1 MLSDP
6 VPPLTLLSAPVPVNV
21 KLSPPVPAVRLLMPV
36 YVNAMPPVTE
46 PPFTVLMAQAFAA
59 ASCATRLSVPP
70 PVRVLN
76 PLNVRVCPPFTRVF
90 DAPPTFQVAALPMP
104 FCSVPLALLVML
116 SMLVKFAGPTV
127 EVPPN
132 PFAPDAVRFTV
143 AAAARPLVSMLSDPV
158 PPLTLLSAPVP
169 VNVKLSPPVPAVRLL
184 MPVYVNA
191 MPPVTEPPFTVLMA
205 QAFAAASCATRLSVP
220 PPVRVL
226 NPLNVRVC
234 PPFTRVFDAPPTF
247 QVAALP
253 MPFCSVPL
261 ALLVMLSMLVKFA
274 GPTVEV
280 PPNPFAP
287 DAVRFTVAAAARPLV
302 SMLSD
307 PVPPLTLLSAPVPVN
322 VKLSPPVP
330 AVRLLMPVYVNAMPP
345 VTE

>member
-1 MLSDP
+1 MAPVRLPPVFTLNVSSPAPPVRVPNPPNARSWPPTFTSPLSGPLMSQVTAPANPLVSVLASFAVMLSMLVKFVAPLVEVPLYPFAPDAVRFTVAAARPLVSMLSDP

-59 ASCATRLSVPP
+59 ASCANRLSVPP

-191 MPPVTEPPFTVLMA
+191 MPPVTE
-205 QAFAAASCATRLSVP
+205 
-220 PPVRVL
+220 
-226 NPLNVRVC
+226 
-234 PPFTRVFDAPPTF
+234 
-247 QVAALP
+247 
-253 MPFCSVPL
+253 
-261 ALLVMLSMLVKFA
+261 
-274 GPTVEV
+274 
-280 PPNPFAP
+280 
-287 DAVRFTVAAAARPLV
+287 
-302 SMLSD
+302 
-307 PVPPLTLLSAPVPVN
+307 
-322 VKLSPPVP
+322 
-330 AVRLLMPVYVNAMPP
+330 
-345 VTE
+345 

>member
-169 VNVKLSPPVPAVRLL
+169 VNVKLSPLLSPFRVLKLVNPNPNVLLVRL
-184 MPVYVNA
+184 P
-191 MPPVTEPPFTVLMA
+191 
-205 QAFAAASCATRLSVP
+205 AFAAVMLQAVAPAARLLVRVP
-220 PPVRVL
+220 P
-226 NPLNVRVC
+226 
-234 PPFTRVFDAPPTF
+234 
-247 QVAALP
+247 AAL
-253 MPFCSVPL
+253 L
-261 ALLVMLSMLVKFA
+261 KLLIAVKFA

-280 PPNPFAP
+280 P
-287 DAVRFTVAAAARPLV
+287 V
-302 SMLSD
+302 
-307 PVPPLTLLSAPVPVN
+307 
-322 VKLSPPVP
+322 
-330 AVRLLMPVYVNAMPP
+330 
-345 VTE
+345 